1 MRTVFFGTPE
11 LAVPTLQAISKHHEV
26 TAIVCQ
32 PDRPQGRSKKP
43 LPPPVKVAGEALG
56 IPVHQ
61 PTRLNDGSF
70 ETWLKNQAPDICT
83 VAAYGR
89 LLKQPLLDI
98 PAKGW
103 LNVHPSLLPRWRGPS
118 PIQTAIWKGD
128 TITGVSIMRIIL
140 EMDAGDVLL
149 QESVPID
156 CDDTSPM
163 LSDRLAELGAK
174 LMLEG
179 MRQVDD
185 DAAQFTPQNAEEVT
199 FSRIITKEDGR
210 VDWSQS
216 GLDIHNQVRALQPWP
231 IAHCHYNGQVF
242 RILQTKLHPG
252 SPGTSAIAGEIVE
265 VNKHSFFVAVRDA
278 LLEVLLVQAPG
289 KRIMSAGDFMR
300 GHSIR
305 PGDCFETITD

>member
-1 MRTVFFGTPE
+1 VRTVFFGTPE
-11 LAVPTLQAISKHHEV
+11 LAVPTLQAISRHHEI

-32 PDRPQGRSKKP
+32 PDRPQGRSKKL

-61 PTRLNDGSF
+61 PAKLNDGTF
-70 ETWLKNQAPDICT
+70 ESWLKKQAPEICT

-89 LLKQPLLDI
+89 LLKQPLLDV

-128 TITGVSIMRIIL
+128 TQTGVSIMRIML

-156 CDDTSPM
+156 SDVSSPI
-163 LSDRLAELGAK
+163 LSDQLAELGAK

-179 MRQVDD
+179 MRQVDENT
-185 DAAQFTPQNAEEVT
+185 AQFTPQNAAEVT

-210 VDWSQS
+210 IDWSRS
-216 GLDIHNQVRALQPWP
+216 GWEIHNQVRALQPWP
-231 IAHCHYNGQVF
+231 IAHCLFNGQVF
-242 RILQTKLHPG
+242 RILKTKLHNV
-252 SPGTSAIAGEIVE
+252 SSDTITKAGEIVE
-265 VNKHSFFVAVRDA
+265 VNKHSFFVATNDA
-278 LLEVLLVQAPG
+278 LLEILTVQAPG
-289 KRIMSAGDFMR
+289 KKIMHSGDFMR

-305 PGDCFETITD
+305 PGDCFESIIE